1 MKGFIYGQ
9 TEYNLLSSA
18 IRLTDYIKYAK
29 DNSFDFL
36 TLTDT
41 NLYASY
47 KFYTLCKKNNIKPV
61 IGIEYEYRIDNFKS
75 KVLLYANNDNGYKNI
90 MKISTKLKTEPDYS
104 SDKVFSYSDISYIFV
119 FDDSYLEALVK
130 SDDFELLNKYLDE
143 LKKINAYIGISY
155 TNKPYNSNLV
165 NKIEDLAN
173 SHFVKCLPIHHALYL
188 KSEDEIIYRALRN
201 IDNDEANINPFDDY
215 SFLTNPAN
223 DKRIDDFVKNI
234 NYELYNDKL
243 ALPKFPNTKG
253 VSSFEYL
260 EALCYKGLSK
270 RGIDNKK
277 YRARL
282 DYELSV
288 INKMGYNDYFL
299 IVWDYVRYAKT
310 NNILVGPGRGSAAGS
325 LVAYCLGITDID
337 PLKYDLLFERF
348 LNPERI
354 SMPDIDTDFPDA
366 ERYRV
371 IDYVKDLY
379 GIKHVCNIAT
389 FGTFQIKSSARDL
402 AKVFNIDPD
411 KTNEIIKMIS
421 KYGYDKLIEEYKGR
435 DLYNFLYVARG
446 IENFPR
452 NVATHPAGIIIGDKE
467 LDDIIPL
474 QEGINGLLQAQL
486 EKDDLESIG
495 LLKMD
500 FLGLR
505 DLTLVSDMMSAVPGF
520 DIKALRNIK
529 LDDPN
534 IYKLLSSA
542 DTLGIFQLASDG
554 IRKVLLDLKPEKFT
568 DLIAVIALYRP
579 GPMDNIPDFIR
590 RRHGEKFN
598 YIHNDLAPILKE
610 TYGIIVYQE
619 QIMQIAQAFAGFSLG
634 EADLLRRAI
643 SKKDA
648 SKMDAIKID
657 FINRSVKKG
666 YSDKLALD
674 IYNLIYKFADYGFNK
689 SHSVVYAYLAYQML
703 YFKVYHFN
711 VFMTCML
718 NNVISDT
725 SKMREYINYA
735 KRRGLIIL
743 KPNVNVSTDRF
754 VFEINRIFM
763 PLNSIYSIG
772 SIQANAI
779 VAEREKNG
787 LFKSYEDFKA
797 RCQFLSSSQVEALVY
812 SGALDIF
819 GKTKKSMIESTT
831 RENDII
837 LTHLV
842 GVVESHEEY
851 PFAYLAENEY
861 KYLGIN
867 IQYNLY
873 NDLPIL
879 LNKYRCIS
887 LNNIKENSF
896 SNTIASIASF
906 RTIKTKKGDAM
917 AVLTLTNGNMDLSAV
932 VFPKNYE
939 RLKSLIIKDKLL
951 LITGKL
957 ERDNKNLL
965 SFSITDII
973 DIIN

>member
-1 MKGFIYGQ
+1 
-9 TEYNLLSSA
+9 
-18 IRLTDYIKYAK
+18 
-29 DNSFDFL
+29 
-36 TLTDT
+36 
-41 NLYASY
+41 
-47 KFYTLCKKNNIKPV
+47 
-61 IGIEYEYRIDNFKS
+61 
-75 KVLLYANNDNGYKNI
+75 
-90 MKISTKLKTEPDYS
+90 
-104 SDKVFSYSDISYIFV
+104 
-119 FDDSYLEALVK
+119 
-130 SDDFELLNKYLDE
+130 
-143 LKKINAYIGISY
+143 
-155 TNKPYNSNLV
+155 
-165 NKIEDLAN
+165 
-173 SHFVKCLPIHHALYL
+173 
-188 KSEDEIIYRALRN
+188 
-201 IDNDEANINPFDDY
+201 
-215 SFLTNPAN
+215 
-223 DKRIDDFVKNI
+223 
-234 NYELYNDKL
+234 
-243 ALPKFPNTKG
+243 
-253 VSSFEYL
+253 
-260 EALCYKGLSK
+260 
-270 RGIDNKK
+270 
-277 YRARL
+277 
-282 DYELSV
+282 
-288 INKMGYNDYFL
+288 
-299 IVWDYVRYAKT
+299 
-310 NNILVGPGRGSAAGS
+310 
-325 LVAYCLGITDID
+325 
-337 PLKYDLLFERF
+337 
-348 LNPERI
+348 
-354 SMPDIDTDFPDA
+354 
-366 ERYRV
+366 
-371 IDYVKDLY
+371 
-379 GIKHVCNIAT
+379 
-389 FGTFQIKSSARDL
+389 
-402 AKVFNIDPD
+402 
-411 KTNEIIKMIS
+411 
-421 KYGYDKLIEEYKGR
+421 
-435 DLYNFLYVARG
+435 
-446 IENFPR
+446 
-452 NVATHPAGIIIGDKE
+452 
-467 LDDIIPL
+467 
-474 QEGINGLLQAQL
+474 
-486 EKDDLESIG
+486 
-495 LLKMD
+495 
-500 FLGLR
+500 
-505 DLTLVSDMMSAVPGF
+505 
-520 DIKALRNIK
+520 
-529 LDDPN
+529 
-534 IYKLLSSA
+534 
-542 DTLGIFQLASDG
+542 
-554 IRKVLLDLKPEKFT
+554 
-568 DLIAVIALYRP
+568 
-579 GPMDNIPDFIR
+579 
-590 RRHGEKFN
+590 
-598 YIHNDLAPILKE
+598 
-610 TYGIIVYQE
+610 
-619 QIMQIAQAFAGFSLG
+619 MQIAQAFAGFSLG

-657 FINRSVKKG
+657 FINRSVQKG

-674 IYNLIYKFADYGFNK
+674 VYNLIYKFADYGFNK

-842 GVVESHEEY
+842 GAVESHEEY
-851 PFAYLAENEY
+851 PFDYLAENEY

-873 NDLPIL
+873 NDLPVL

-939 RLKSLIIKDKLL
+939 RLKTLIIKDKLL

-965 SFSITDII
+965 SFSITDIK
-973 DIIN
+973 DINN